1 MGRIVYVAP
10 RVGAWIETSVQS
22 ADLSHMYVAPRVG
35 AWIETAYSLT
45 SRLRIKSH
53 PVWVRGL
60 KLNNNLEEGQST
72 TVAPRVGAW
81 IETHVIVSIY
91 NKKKVA
97 PRVGAWIET
106 YPRCNYT
113 NELFRRTPCG
123 CVD

>member
-1 MGRIVYVAP
+1 M
-10 RVGAWIETSVQS
+10 GAWIETVTRNNSTRFYQ
-22 ADLSHMYVAPRVG
+22 VAPRVG

-81 IETHVIVSIY
+81 IETFTLPHAWLMPS
-91 NKKKVA
+91 VA

-106 YPRCNYT
+106 EKKLEALDPSA
-113 NELFRRTPCG
+113 RRTPCG